1 MFLCLIQYSS
11 CACSL
16 FWEVRSPAKAVTF
29 CQQLQWRPW
38 GKCFQTAPAMA
49 ACTCFHSSSPQT
61 EVHMFSYFN
70 AIIKSSSRAA
80 CRACM
85 LDRDT
90 EHAGGMLIV
99 LPPPCFICP
108 CGLVLCAHPCA
119 VLAIPPTTGGDI
131 SEQGAFCTHPH
142 ICSVLVV

>member
-1 MFLCLIQYSS
+1 MFLCLLQYSS

-29 CQQLQWRPW
+29 CQQLQQGPW

-49 ACTCFHSSSPQT
+49 SCTCFHSSSPQT
-61 EVHMFSYFN
+61 EVHVFGYFN

-90 EHAGGMLIV
+90 EHVGGMLTI
-99 LPPPCFICP
+99 LPPLCSVHIS
-108 CGLVLCAHPCA
+108 VLCWPYPHYRRGHIRARSVQYTSSYLFCA
-119 VLAIPPTTGGDI
+119 GCIGYKMLG
-131 SEQGAFCTHPH
+131 
-142 ICSVLVV
+142 